1 MPMPTLDERI
11 AALTMTLELAIYQ
24 QRDHDRMFQED
35 REAIRRNADAIHQL
49 TALVAQDAENIR
61 SLARIAEAHEHRL
74 DRIQS

>member
-1 MPMPTLDERI
+1 
-11 AALTMTLELAIYQ
+11 
-24 QRDHDRMFQED
+24 MFQED

-61 SLARIAEAHEHRL
+61 SLVRIAEAHEHRL